1 MNDYCLTASSLF
13 YLWQAILSS
22 HNEKNPASVEKKHST
37 FNYGQRLR
45 LDISF
50 PVFAPEYQRV
60 EEKGGALIDLVNYRN
75 MLSVDMNA
83 ALILYI
89 IVLYIIATG
98 HLELVFATDS
108 CIQAPCRPFYQPSL
122 R

>member
-1 MNDYCLTASSLF
+1 MTTVSLHSASF
-13 YLWQAILSS
+13 TCGKPYYPVITKKILLLL
-22 HNEKNPASVEKKHST
+22 KKKHST

>member
-1 MNDYCLTASSLF
+1 M
-13 YLWQAILSS
+13 
-22 HNEKNPASVEKKHST
+22 KKKHST

-89 IVLYIIATG
+89 IATG